1 MDKIEPTIEELQSQL
16 LELQKQNE
24 TLKTEKEANEKTL
37 SETKNALDSARRINA
52 ELWIK
57 QKGGT
62 SPTSNTDDT
71 DEPEEL
77 TPEKALDELLD
88 DALKPNLTRMKKI
101 YGDSINTSII
111 KE

>member
-16 LELQKQNE
+16 LELQKENE
-24 TLKTEKEANEKTL
+24 NLKTEKEATDKVLT
-37 SETKNALDSARRINA
+37 ETKSALDSARKINA
-52 ELWIK
+52 ELWLK

-62 SPTSNTDDT
+62 SPTSNTDYT

-77 TPEKALDELLD
+77 TPEKALDALLD
-88 DALKPNLTRMKKI
+88 DAISPNLKRMKSI
-101 YGDSINTSII
+101 YGDSINDKIV